1 MKKEIV
7 LALSVFSFALLVSDA
22 TEIITTD
29 LIVEGETE
37 LQSDTEIKGDLKITG
52 PDSEMLFGSDGLL
65 TIQGS
70 FYSGNVGVF
79 WDPQQMAFRVGRA
92 TGSEWAIPWGLY
104 SVGLGYNVK
113 PTGTHSVA
121 LNQSTT
127 AGGGSALATGKNTLA
142 GGDASVTMGI
152 STQAQSF
159 ASVVL
164 GSYNELLGGT
174 HDRWISS
181 DPLFVIGN
189 GSAWNN
195 RRNAVTVLKNGRTWI
210 GTSAPQATLD
220 VQGTARISGPARIEF
235 VIPQGDLSMGPFTSN
250 PQ

>member
-1 MKKEIV
+1 MKITSAF
-7 LALSVFSFALLVSDA
+7 LFALPLLLPIYLSAQSEVISG
-22 TEIITTD
+22 D

-65 TIQGS
+65 TIQSS

-181 DPLFVIGN
+181 DALFVIGN

-195 RRNAVTVLKNGRTWI
+195 RRNAITVLKNGRTGI
-210 GTSAPQATLD
+210 GTSTPQATLD
-220 VQGTARISGPARIEF
+220 VQGDARFDGEVLINHIS
-235 VIPQGDLSMGPFTSN
+235 PQGDILMGQFGD
-250 PQ
+250 